1 MPEPRERPRKTLSP
15 TRPELLPARLRA
27 TGGAG
32 GESIGV
38 VEAMVFPVC
47 VGERSGS
54 PGGGAPDGW
63 WRTGPEGCTGPV
75 RRMLLVLLNALRVL
89 LARPGY
95 EREAMVSRT
104 LALISAGIGA

>member
-1 MPEPRERPRKTLSP
+1 MSP
-15 TRPELLPARLRA
+15 TRPDGVPARWRA
-27 TGGAG
+27 TGAAG
-32 GESIGV
+32 GVSIGV

-54 PGGGAPDGW
+54 PGGGAPDGG

-75 RRMLLVLLNALRVL
+75 RRMLLALLKVLLVA